1 MLEPEIHLFLYRFF
15 QRAGKSIGKLIV
27 SKSYH
32 DIVLRE
38 EIKLQEKSAVRIIR
52 PVNYLETASI
62 QDSVDLETLSRNISY
77 DSRNVYFSEKI
88 KIF

>member
-38 EIKLQEKSAVRIIR
+38 EIELQKKSAVRIIR
-52 PVNYLETASI
+52 PASSLETGSI
-62 QDSVDLETLSRNISY
+62 QDSVDLKPL
-77 DSRNVYFSEKI
+77 F
-88 KIF
+88 